1 MIAEVSLGELPQ
13 LLRDLKQ
20 RRVINVSHS
29 VCKHLCRDI
38 NPWDCLNAMV
48 QTVSRDLWTKGFWHK
63 KSEFLN

>member
-48 QTVSRDLWTKGFWHK
+48 QTKFPETYGQRAFGI
-63 KSEFLN
+63 KSLSF